1 MDQTGHPVIRT
12 LYDHLEEVTAL
23 EFHPKEAILASGSND
38 FTIKLF
44 DYSKA
49 SAKKAFKTITDAAP
63 ITCMSFHPTG
73 DYLVAGTS
81 TPIIRMYDAN
91 TAQCFVSAVPSHQHN
106 GDVTSIKWSNDGKHF
121 CSGSKDGSVKIWDGV
136 SNRCIATFLQAHDG
150 AEVCSVQFSKDGS
163 VKIWDGVSNR
173 CIATFLQ

>member
-1 MDQTGHPVIRT
+1 M
-12 LYDHLEEVTAL
+12 TAL
-23 EFHPKEAILASGSND
+23 EFHPKEPILASGSND

-63 ITCMSFHPTG
+63 ITCMSFHPSG
-73 DYLVAGTS
+73 DYLAAGTT
-81 TPIIRMYDAN
+81 TPIIRLYDAN
-91 TAQCFVSAVPSHQHN
+91 TAQCFVSAVPSHQHS
-106 GDVTSIKWSNDGKHF
+106 GEVTSIKWSNDGKHF

-150 AEVCSVQFSKDGS
+150 AEVCSVMFSRNGKYVLSSGKVNISYEQFNFNSFTLNNFR
-163 VKIWDGVSNR
+163 ILW
-173 CIATFLQ
+173 